1 MINPQG
7 PERIGQSPWFL
18 HGYRCLSFVPT
29 YPRTYLHEG
38 GGGRL
43 NLPPKAACG
52 RVGTMGL
59 GVLRPGIK
67 DGQRGAE
74 GRAPAEGDASELAA
88 RVREFRKMTGGLR
101 RVVRLR

>member
-1 MINPQG
+1 MATDV
-7 PERIGQSPWFL
+7 S
-18 HGYRCLSFVPT
+18 LS
-29 YPRTYLHEG
+29 YEG
-38 GGGRL
+38 DGGRL
-43 NLPPKAACG
+43 NFKYPPKAPRLHVAVLG
-52 RVGTMGL
+52 RCGL

-74 GRAPAEGDASELAA
+74 GRAPAEGDASELAG